1 MVNNMAISTLN
12 DLQAEIDRMKNELM
26 INVKVPKVL
35 IPDDIYDG
43 YIREVKVATKAY
55 LDSLSVVRK

>member
-26 INVKVPKVL
+26 IDVKVHKVL
-35 IPDDIYDG
+35 TPADI
-43 YIREVKVATKAY
+43 
-55 LDSLSVVRK
+55 LS